1 MIKHITKQMLL
12 TKEWSGGTTT
22 ELYIFPEDSNYESLD
37 FDFRMSTATVEEAS
51 STFTT
56 LPGINRLIMSLD
68 GPLEL
73 HHENHHEIKL
83 TPFEVD
89 RFKGD
94 WQTTSKGKVTDF
106 NLMFK
111 DGLNAEM
118 IVMSSEITI
127 GVIEGFTAIYAFE
140 GTVLVKKS
148 NQNFILDKG
157 DLLVISD
164 EEDIRI
170 KSNGTRYVW
179 VTL

>member
-1 MIKHITKQMLL
+1 
-12 TKEWSGGTTT
+12 
-22 ELYIFPEDSNYESLD
+22 
-37 FDFRMSTATVEEAS
+37 
-51 STFTT
+51 
-56 LPGINRLIMSLD
+56 
-68 GPLEL
+68 
-73 HHENHHEIKL
+73 
-83 TPFEVD
+83 
-89 RFKGD
+89 
-94 WQTTSKGKVTDF
+94 
-106 NLMFK
+106 MFK

-140 GTVLVKKS
+140 DTVLVKKS
-148 NQNFILDKG
+148 HQNFNLEKG